1 MKRKIIIIL
10 TNIIIIGIIV
20 AATICIINEKNKI
33 EQENIEH
40 FSKNISMPD
49 RIIYKNK
56 EKYYEIN
63 KQEEL
68 YDQIIKEMSKKV
80 DTSKNTTII
89 TELEVDDMHNQESF
103 IEFDYNTISKN
114 YILTLGDNSKFVR
127 LLDSTG
133 ELIDSNI
140 SDTKSIQSMVDSK
153 IQNKNYYTMQEN
165 KEYIS
170 QNELQTMPY
179 RYLQQFDNKRKWN
192 ISKSH

>member
-1 MKRKIIIIL
+1 
-10 TNIIIIGIIV
+10 
-20 AATICIINEKNKI
+20 
-33 EQENIEH
+33 
-40 FSKNISMPD
+40 MPD

-140 SDTKSIQSMVDSK
+140 SDTNSIQSMVDSK

>member
-1 MKRKIIIIL
+1 
-10 TNIIIIGIIV
+10 
-20 AATICIINEKNKI
+20 
-33 EQENIEH
+33 
-40 FSKNISMPD
+40 
-49 RIIYKNK
+49 
-56 EKYYEIN
+56 
-63 KQEEL
+63 
-68 YDQIIKEMSKKV
+68 MSKKV

-89 TELEVDDMHNQESF
+89 TELEVDDMHNQEYF